1 MRVEVY
7 LGVHEGGGERFHR
20 VAPSLPGESPSDV
33 LALMGCQR
41 WLGLLIHR
49 GAIRVPEG
57 DSRVK
62 RLARDPR
69 VGVKCL
75 KFRDMRR
82 QTARGSR
89 LIPALVN
96 GPVERSKC
104 ALWNGRRNDNEVGRP

>member
-75 KFRDMRR
+75 KFRDMRSEEHTSEL
-82 QTARGSR
+82 QSPVHLVCR
-89 LIPALVN
+89 LLL
-96 GPVERSKC
+96 EKK
-104 ALWNGRRNDNEVGRP
+104 